1 MLTVFS
7 AASCAPQT
15 DHRRWSLRADGML
28 IVPLADLRIAAAFR
42 LVQDNRVKSM
52 AWQSAQYAHIS
63 LEKDRLLAGKDLE
76 LSALRDALKA
86 TDDALAA
93 TEGERDE
100 WKKDA
105 RRKAGNRWWQL
116 PAVGLGCFAVGKMV
130 SR

>member
-1 MLTVFS
+1 MVT
-7 AASCAPQT
+7 APEAEI
-15 DHRRWSLRADGML
+15 RL
-28 IVPLADLRIAAAFR
+28 AAAFR
-42 LVQDNRVKSM
+42 LVQDNRVRSM
-52 AWQSAQYAHIS
+52 AWQSAQYAQIS

-105 RRKAGNRWWQL
+105 RRKSGSRWWQI
-116 PAVGLGCFAVGKMV
+116 PAAALAGFAVGKLIAP
-130 SR
+130 